1 MLTSH
6 HLNKLIYSCVL
17 LLSFFFVKAGQ
28 VFAQETR
35 SVVTERVNAFVSAYK
50 VNGYT
55 PSSRMR
61 ADSVRIDE
69 EAHTLSVFTNE
80 AFSSQ
85 PFTPQSVQNIYNS
98 IQRSLPTPYNTFR
111 LNIYS
116 PKGKLIEDLV
126 PNILREEKA
135 DANRLWGKTSYS
147 GNAWVSNTSL
157 PYSASKGLG
166 GRHLFI
172 WPSHGRYFKQGSWQ
186 WQRPYL
192 YCTTEDL
199 FTQSFVY
206 AFLFPMLEKAG
217 AVVCSPRERDVQ
229 THMCVVDND
238 SPTRQGTYA
247 EGAADDGKWT
257 SSGEGEGFRMPYGL
271 LNDSTYPFQE
281 GTYRMAPAVN
291 RKNRLSCA
299 VWTPDIPATGR
310 YAVYVS
316 YASRGNSVN
325 DAHYSVFHKGGRTNF
340 VVNQQMGGG
349 TWVYLGTFEFEKG
362 SSSQGK
368 VMLTNQSDGRGVVTA
383 DGVRFGGGFAQNERG
398 EAGTSGLPR
407 FLEAARYHAQFCGLP
422 DTLFNTEQGLNDYND
437 DLRVRA
443 NMLNYMG
450 GRSAYI
456 PADCGLG
463 IPFELSLAL
472 HSDAGTRPQG
482 QIYGS
487 LAICTTKT
495 GMTDEANTDEAN
507 SDNQHTPSYP
517 SGLSRMAS
525 QDFAGLLLNNLTT
538 DLSRDFA
545 INWTRRELW
554 DRNYA
559 ETRMPDVPSAILEM
573 LSHQNFED
581 MKYGHDPLFKFS
593 LARSVY
599 KSILRYVNFMHGTK
613 DVAVE
618 PLPVHAFSATLSAD
632 GSSVRLQW
640 KPTTDEAEPTARPT
654 SYVVY
659 TKTDADDFDNGQNI
673 GASCSYIMPIS
684 ANKQYSFRVTAV
696 NAGGESFPS
705 ETLSVMYVPSAK
717 KRILLVNGFTRVS
730 GPAWVERN
738 DSLGFDLKEDI
749 GVPYLYT
756 TAFAGEQR
764 NFSSPSVSASAGHC
778 GNELMGKTFAGNT
791 FDFPVAHGQAIA
803 QSGRYSFDSA
813 SREAFEQSDFALTAY
828 AAIDY
833 MAGLEAD
840 KTYNLR
846 SFAAFPAATRRRLST
861 YLKDQ
866 GGALLAS
873 GAYLASDASADKSS
887 SDFLEDVLKCRY
899 DGRLLCDTCQR
910 VTGLNTAFDIFRQP
924 CAEHYAAQHPDAV
937 LPTSGKAF
945 SLFAYGN
952 GQGAGV
958 AFKGRTYRT
967 AVMAFPFECIKS
979 AEVRGKAMGAL
990 LDFLTR

>member
-1 MLTSH
+1 MQTSH
-6 HLNKLIYSCVL
+6 PFKIYTTVRFLI
-17 LLSFFFVKAGQ
+17 FFFLGTLPCL
-28 VFAQETR
+28 AQETNND
-35 SVVTERVNAFVSAYK
+35 VTERVNAYVSAYK
-50 VNGYT
+50 VSGYA
-55 PSSRMR
+55 PSNRMR
-61 ADSVRIDE
+61 ADSVKISD
-69 EAHTLSVFTNE
+69 EAHTVSVYVNE

-85 PFTPQSVQNIYNS
+85 PFTPQSVQNIYS
-98 IQRSLPTPYNTFR
+98 GIQRSLPTPYNTFR
-111 LNIYS
+111 LSVYS
-116 PKGKLIEDLV
+116 PKGILIEDLV
-126 PNILREEKA
+126 PNILRGGKA
-135 DANRLWGKTSYS
+135 DANRLWGKTSFT
-147 GNAWVSNTSL
+147 GTPWVTNTSL
-157 PYSASKGLG
+157 PYSTDKGLA

-172 WPSHGRYFKQGSWQ
+172 WASHGRYFKQSSWQ

-192 YCTTEDL
+192 FCTTEDL

-206 AFLFPMLEKAG
+206 PFLFPMLEKAG
-217 AVVCSPRERDVQ
+217 AVVCTPRERDVQ

-238 SPTRQGTYA
+238 APTRQGTYA

-257 SSGEGEGFRMPYGL
+257 SSDEGEGFKMPYGL
-271 LNDSTYPFQE
+271 LNDSTYPFRE

-291 RKNRLSCA
+291 RRNTLSCA

-316 YASRGNSVN
+316 YATRANSVS

-340 VVNQQMGGG
+340 TVNQQMGGG

-368 VMLTNQSDGRGVVTA
+368 VMLTNQSSGRGVVTA
-383 DGVRFGGGFAQNERG
+383 DAVRFGGGFAQNERG
-398 EAGTSGLPR
+398 DAGTSGLPR

-422 DTLFNTEQGLNDYND
+422 DTLFNTEGGHNDYND

-443 NMLNYMG
+443 NMLNYVG
-450 GRSAYI
+450 GHSTYI
-456 PADCGLG
+456 PTENGLG
-463 IPFELSLAL
+463 VPFELSLAL
-472 HSDAGTRPQG
+472 HSDAGTKPQG

-487 LAICTTKT
+487 LSICTTKT
-495 GMTDEANTDEAN
+495 GMTDGTETEA
-507 SDNQHTPSYP
+507 DNGDAPQTPSYP

-525 QDFAGLLLNNLTT
+525 QDFAGTLLNNLTE
-538 DLSRDFA
+538 DLSRDFS

-618 PLPVHAFSATLSAD
+618 PLPVQAFSATLSAD
-632 GSSVRLQW
+632 GSSVCLKW
-640 KPTTDEAEPTARPT
+640 KPTDDAADPTSRPT

-659 TKTDADDFDNGQNI
+659 TKTGTDDFDNGLNV
-673 GASCSYIMPIS
+673 GSACTYTMPVS
-684 ANKQYSFRVTAV
+684 ADKQYSFRVTAV

-705 ETLSVMYVPSAK
+705 ETLSVMHASGAN
-717 KRILLVNGFTRVS
+717 KRILVVNGFTRVS
-730 GPAWVERN
+730 GPAWVEKA

-756 TAFAGEQR
+756 TSLAGEQH
-764 NFSSPSVSASAGHC
+764 NFSLPSVSANAGQC
-778 GNELMGKTFAGNT
+778 GHELMGKTFAGNT
-791 FDFPVAHGQAIA
+791 FDYPVSHGEAIA

-813 SREAFEQSDFALTAY
+813 SREAFEQTDFPLTAY

-833 MAGLEAD
+833 IAGLEAN
-840 KTYNLR
+840 KAYNLR
-846 SFAAFPAATRRRLST
+846 SYSAFPLATQKRLT
-861 YLKDQ
+861 DYLKNH

-873 GAYLASDASADKSS
+873 GAFLASDASSDKSGTE
-887 SDFLEDVLKCRY
+887 FLQDVLKCHY
-899 DGRLLCDTCQR
+899 DGRLLCDTCQS
-910 VTGLNTAFDIFRQP
+910 VSGLQTQFGIYRQP

-937 LPTSGKAF
+937 LPAAGKAF

-967 AVMAFPFECIKS
+967 AVMSFPFECIQSKETR
-979 AEVRGKAMGAL
+979 AKAMDAL
-990 LDFLTR
+990 LLFLTK